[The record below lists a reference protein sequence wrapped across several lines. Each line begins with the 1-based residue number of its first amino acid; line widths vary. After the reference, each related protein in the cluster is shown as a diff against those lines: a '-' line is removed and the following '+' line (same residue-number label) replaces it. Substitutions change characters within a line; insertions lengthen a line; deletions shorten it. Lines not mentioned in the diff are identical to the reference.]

1 MAKTAVLSDIH
12 GNAAALQT
20 CLRYCIDQGVH
31 RFWFLGDYLGELAYP
46 QKTMALLYALQKRY
60 DCCFIRGNK
69 EDYWFGDMTSWKEYD
84 STTGALYYTYH
95 QMTEEDFRFF
105 KSLPYD
111 AVFSEEGLPAI
122 TLCHGSPRRVNEKL
136 LPNDENTVSVMK
148 DCKADYI
155 LCGHTHVQGVICH
168 EGKTVWNPGSVGVP
182 MGSQGKTQFMI
193 LSSDKRGEAAK
204 WQCEFV
210 SLFYDTEA
218 VIENLHTSGLYERAP
233 GWCTVSEHLL
243 RAGMHSHGEVLGRA
257 MALCREQTG
266 SCTWPKIPE
275 GCWEQAVQEI
285 LR

>member
-105 KSLPYD
+105 KSMPW
-111 AVFSEEGLPAI
+111 I
-122 TLCHGSPRRVNEKL
+122 
-136 LPNDENTVSVMK
+136 
-148 DCKADYI
+148 
-155 LCGHTHVQGVICH
+155 
-168 EGKTVWNPGSVGVP
+168 
-182 MGSQGKTQFMI
+182 
-193 LSSDKRGEAAK
+193 AAA
-204 WQCEFV
+204 CE
-210 SLFYDTEA
+210 
-218 VIENLHTSGLYERAP
+218 
-233 GWCTVSEHLL
+233 
-243 RAGMHSHGEVLGRA
+243 
-257 MALCREQTG
+257 
-266 SCTWPKIPE
+266 
-275 GCWEQAVQEI
+275 
-285 LR
+285 